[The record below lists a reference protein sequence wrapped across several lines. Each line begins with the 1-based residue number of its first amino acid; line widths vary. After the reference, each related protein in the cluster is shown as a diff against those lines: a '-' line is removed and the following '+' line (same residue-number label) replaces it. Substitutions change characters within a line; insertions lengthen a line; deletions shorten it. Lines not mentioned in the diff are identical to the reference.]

1 MLNNKKLIGIL
12 LGGILIV
19 SLISYSLF
27 NSTNNILKLAVN
39 ETVSWTGRVLSEP
52 VNMVVR
58 FVNSVDDLVNTFEE
72 NEALKSKIDQ
82 AYEMQVRIADLET
95 ENEKLRSQ
103 LDLSETLS
111 EFTTVNATVISRNPD
126 QWTET
131 LIINVGENK
140 KLKPNMAVMA
150 GNGLV
155 GRVIE
160 VYPTS
165 AKVLLLM
172 SQKSKDGMVSAR
184 IQTDDK
190 GASAIGVLS
199 EYDPQ
204 TKEYLMTQVSPDA
217 KVKKGNMVITSGL
230 GGVIPSTLLIGEVTS
245 TQMDDYGL
253 FQIVRIKPAGEMT
266 DIRFVTVIQ
275 RAGEANEKD

>member
-131 LIINVGENK
+131 LIINAGENK

>member
-95 ENEKLRSQ
+95 EKEKVRSQ

-131 LIINVGENK
+131 LIINAGENK

>member
-131 LIINVGENK
+131 LIINAGENK

-275 RAGEANEKD
+275 RAGETNEKD

>member
-131 LIINVGENK
+131 LIINAGENK

-245 TQMDDYGL
+245 IQMDDYGL

>member
-1 MLNNKKLIGIL
+1 MLNNKKLIGVL

>member
-58 FVNSVDDLVNTFEE
+58 FVNSVDDLVNTCEE

-131 LIINVGENK
+131 LIINAGENK

-204 TKEYLMTQVSPDA
+204 TKEYLMTQVSPAA
-217 KVKKGNMVITSGL
+217 KVTKGNMVITSGL

>member
-58 FVNSVDDLVNTFEE
+58 FVNSVDDLVNTCEE

-131 LIINVGENK
+131 LIINAGENK

>member
-131 LIINVGENK
+131 LIINAGENK

-245 TQMDDYGL
+245 AQMDDYGL

>member
-131 LIINVGENK
+131 LIINAGENK

-245 TQMDDYGL
+245 TQMDNYGL

>member
-27 NSTNNILKLAVN
+27 SSTNNILKLAVN

-131 LIINVGENK
+131 LIINAGENK

>member
-1 MLNNKKLIGIL
+1 MLNNKKLIGVL

-131 LIINVGENK
+131 LIINAGENK

>member
-131 LIINVGENK
+131 LIISAGENK

>member
-1 MLNNKKLIGIL
+1 MLNNKKIIGIL

-131 LIINVGENK
+131 LIINAGENK

-275 RAGEANEKD
+275 RAGETNEKD

>member
-95 ENEKLRSQ
+95 ENKKLRSQ

-131 LIINVGENK
+131 LIINAGENK

-245 TQMDDYGL
+245 TQMDNYGL